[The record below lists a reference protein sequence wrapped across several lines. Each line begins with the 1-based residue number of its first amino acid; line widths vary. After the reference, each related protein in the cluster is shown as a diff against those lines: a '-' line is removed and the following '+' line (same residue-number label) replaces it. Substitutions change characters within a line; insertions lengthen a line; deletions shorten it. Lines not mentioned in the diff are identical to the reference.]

1 MQAVSQ
7 IPPEVVASLPE
18 QVAGNRGVTWIMPDT
33 KVVQITFFD
42 LDALS
47 SISND

>member
-42 LDALS
+42 LDAL
-47 SISND
+47 